1 MADGLLPV
9 SSLAALSYRAT
20 SDPAGSFQAAP
31 LSKAVPATSQPSARC
46 ATKRIN
52 WAGKLS
58 ILSGVLTGL
67 WLRLRSAL
75 CGSVLGSSPHNH
87 AQQYAPFRAPDAH
100 CVRAAVLSVRER
112 FPIMHQHIFI
122 RLLEYGESIGL
133 NGTNFEE
140 VLEWDKKYNYIPKP
154 GSQEYKL
161 REGLLR
167 ELFFESFTKSTAS
180 TDNIWVLKSE
190 YYFRLLQYRELQLA
204 RQSASEAKNHSNI
217 AISISILALLA
228 SLVLGTMQ
236 LRSEVRISVDQIN
249 QLLSKFGYSEL
260 KEPSPY
266 DGLIKKEPT
275 EK

>member
-1 MADGLLPV
+1 
-9 SSLAALSYRAT
+9 
-20 SDPAGSFQAAP
+20 
-31 LSKAVPATSQPSARC
+31 
-46 ATKRIN
+46 
-52 WAGKLS
+52 
-58 ILSGVLTGL
+58 
-67 WLRLRSAL
+67 
-75 CGSVLGSSPHNH
+75 
-87 AQQYAPFRAPDAH
+87 
-100 CVRAAVLSVRER
+100 
-112 FPIMHQHIFI
+112 MHQHIFI

-236 LRSEVRISVDQIN
+236 LRSEVRISVDQID